1 MCYQTLSQT
10 APFESVRRFAI
21 LKSCRLAQANDDV
34 VVERIGKAATQSSSQ
49 SISSRAGRRVRS
61 FAALCCSYELGFDRI
76 GSDRLESIK
85 KQGNNKNNFGTHF
98 VLLLSTYSG

>member
-34 VVERIGKAATQSSSQ
+34 VVERIGKAAKQSSSQ
-49 SISSRAGRRVRS
+49 SHREQDA
-61 FAALCCSYELGFDRI
+61 E
-76 GSDRLESIK
+76 
-85 KQGNNKNNFGTHF
+85 
-98 VLLLSTYSG
+98 